1 MSTSRKVLEM
11 SPEDLKLI
19 IEEFNQHWT
28 QLSRDVDLFLR
39 EVETGTL
46 EDDIATKVK
55 TGSFRISILS
65 SEITVIMRRLNRQ
78 RPE

>member
-11 SPEDLKLI
+11 SPQDLKLI
-19 IEEFNQHWT
+19 IEEFNQQWT

-46 EDDIATKVK
+46 EDDIATKVRRAA
-55 TGSFRISILS
+55 TGSPS
-65 SEITVIMRRLNRQ
+65 SALKS
-78 RPE
+78 P

>member
-1 MSTSRKVLEM
+1 MPTSREVLER
-11 SPEDLKLI
+11 SPQDLKAILD
-19 IEEFNQHWT
+19 EFKKQWT
-28 QLSRDVDLFLR
+28 QLSGDLDLFLR
-39 EVETGTL
+39 EVESGTL

-78 RPE
+78 